1 MEIDLFSVVVV
12 IIAFSFFLIPI
23 VIDKMRSKDQDESHQ
38 SN

>member
-23 VIDKMRSKDQDESHQ
+23 AIDKMRNKNQDDSQQ